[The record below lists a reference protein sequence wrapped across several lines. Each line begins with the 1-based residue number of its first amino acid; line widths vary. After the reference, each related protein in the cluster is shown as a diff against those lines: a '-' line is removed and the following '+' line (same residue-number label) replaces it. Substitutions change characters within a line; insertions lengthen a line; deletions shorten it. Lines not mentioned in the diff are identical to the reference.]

1 MQASRWIA
9 VWMAMGALAI
19 AGTGAGCG
27 GDEAP
32 GDATTSSSTT
42 TTTTTGEGSTSSA
55 GTGGAGGE
63 GAGGSGG
70 AGTGGSGGAGTG
82 GAGGTGT
89 GGEGTGGEGGA
100 GAGGSGGAGAGGS
113 GGAGGT
119 SGESFN
125 FTLRGTGYVP
135 AYTAGDMVYVVVVA
149 AGDAAPALSASDAI
163 EADGTFSVTGQI
175 PGDKAYKM
183 HWYVDLSQNGTCDAA
198 PTDHVW
204 TQDIPTVTADITRGV
219 VPNSAFGDCP

>member
-9 VWMAMGALAI
+9 VWMAMGALVI

-27 GDEAP
+27 GDDAT

-42 TTTTTGEGSTSSA
+42 TTTTGEGSTSSV

-70 AGTGGSGGAGTG
+70 AGTGGTGGAGTG

-89 GGEGTGGEGGA
+89 GGAGGTGTGGA
-100 GAGGSGGAGAGGS
+100 GAGGSGGA
-113 GGAGGT
+113 GAGGT

-135 AYTAGDMVYVVVVA
+135 AYTAGDMVYVAVVA

-204 TQDIPTVTADITRGV
+204 TQDIPTVTADITRSV

>member
-9 VWMAMGALAI
+9 VWMAMGAFVI

-27 GDEAP
+27 DDETT
-32 GDATTSSSTT
+32 GGATTSSSTT
-42 TTTTTGEGSTSSA
+42 TTTTGDGSTSSA
-55 GTGGAGGE
+55 GT
-63 GAGGSGG
+63 GGSGG

-82 GAGGTGT
+82 GSGGTGT
-89 GGEGTGGEGGA
+89 GGSGGA
-100 GAGGSGGAGAGGS
+100 ETGGAGAGGS

-119 SGESFN
+119 SAESFN

-135 AYTAGDMVYVVVVA
+135 AYTAGDMVYVAVVA

-163 EADGTFSVTGQI
+163 EADGTFTVTGQI

-204 TQDIPTVTADITRGV
+204 TQDIPTVTADITRSV

>member
-9 VWMAMGALAI
+9 VWMAMGAFVI

-27 GDEAP
+27 ADDAT

-42 TTTTTGEGSTSSA
+42 TTTAGEGSTSSA
-55 GTGGAGGE
+55 GTGGE
-63 GAGGSGG
+63 GG
-70 AGTGGSGGAGTG
+70 AGTGGSGGAETG

-89 GGEGTGGEGGA
+89 GGAGGAGTGGEGGA
-100 GAGGSGGAGAGGS
+100 GVGGAGAGGS

-119 SGESFN
+119 SSESFN

-135 AYTAGDMVYVVVVA
+135 AYTAGDMIYVAVVA
-149 AGDAAPALSASDAI
+149 AGEAAPALSASDAI
-163 EADGTFSVTGQI
+163 EADGTFTVTGQI

-204 TQDIPTVTADITRGV
+204 TQDIPTVTADITRSV

>member
-9 VWMAMGALAI
+9 VWMAMGALVI
-19 AGTGAGCG
+19 AGTGVGCG
-27 GDEAP
+27 GDDAT
-32 GDATTSSSTT
+32 GDETTSSSTT
-42 TTTTTGEGSTSSA
+42 TTTAGEGSTSSA
-55 GTGGAGGE
+55 GT
-63 GAGGSGG
+63 GGSGG
-70 AGTGGSGGAGTG
+70 AGTGGSGGAETG

-89 GGEGTGGEGGA
+89 GGAGTGGSGGA
-100 GAGGSGGAGAGGS
+100 GTGGAGAGGS

-135 AYTAGDMVYVVVVA
+135 AYTTGDMVYVAVVA
-149 AGDAAPALSASDAI
+149 AGEAAPALSASDAI
-163 EADGTFSVTGQI
+163 EADGTFTVTGQI

-204 TQDIPTVTADITRGV
+204 TQDIPTVTADITRSV

>member
-9 VWMAMGALAI
+9 VWMAMGALVI

-27 GDEAP
+27 ADDATGE
-32 GDATTSSSTT
+32 ATTSSSTT
-42 TTTTTGEGSTSSA
+42 TTTGEGSTSNT

-63 GAGGSGG
+63 GAGGAGGAGTGGSGG

-89 GGEGTGGEGGA
+89 GGEG
-100 GAGGSGGAGAGGS
+100 AGGSGGAGTGGS
-113 GGAGGT
+113 GGT

-135 AYTAGDMVYVVVVA
+135 AYTAGDMVYVAVVA

-204 TQDIPTVTADITRGV
+204 TQDIPTVTADITRSV